1 MDDRK
6 YRVIKSWTL
15 SWEIHDQEYL
25 EKVLKASPRKKLI
38 NNVPKLFD
46 RQERI

>member
-15 SWEIHDQEYL
+15 SWEIHDQE
-25 EKVLKASPRKKLI
+25 KRKNLI

-46 RQERI
+46 RQGRI